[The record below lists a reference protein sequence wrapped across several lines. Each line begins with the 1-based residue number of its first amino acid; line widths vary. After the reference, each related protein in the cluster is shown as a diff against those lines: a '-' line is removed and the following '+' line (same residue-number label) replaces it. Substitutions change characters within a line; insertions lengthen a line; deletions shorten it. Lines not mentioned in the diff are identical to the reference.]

1 MSRDDMDMS
10 LNDLTEFLFLKNYT
24 NKQIGISLNGI
35 DTSRDL
41 FCFCLDILCKG
52 LVLLFGKDNKVVLQD
67 LSYDDFNKV
76 NEKMKCMGIRCHLE
90 TFEVETPQETI
101 IDLWTQNVLNIHR
114 IHTSNENLKLE
125 EYHFDIQ
132 TKEFIY
138 RIRFEL
144 IHNINDRPQTL

>member
-1 MSRDDMDMS
+1 MDMS
-10 LNDLTEFLFLKNYT
+10 LNDLAEFLFLHNSADRLV
-24 NKQIGISLNGI
+24 GISLNGI

-52 LVLLFGKDNKVVLQD
+52 LVLLFGNDNKVVLQD
-67 LSYDDFNKV
+67 LSYDDFCKV
-76 NEKMKCMGIRCHLE
+76 NEKMKCIGIKCHLE
-90 TFEVETPQETI
+90 TFQVDDPPENIV
-101 IDLWTQNVLNIHR
+101 DLWTQNILNIHR
-114 IHTSNENLKLE
+114 IHSTDENLKLE

-144 IHNINDRPQTL
+144 IHNIHDRPQIL